1 MVKKALKILF
11 RVSGGR
17 AKNKEYGLGHIYHA
31 MNLAPRL
38 KSTEIFFLVEDYGK
52 AIDLLQRYNF
62 KNLFSLKKKIDVKSD
77 IDQTIKFVK

>member
-1 MVKKALKILF
+1 LVKKVLKILF

-52 AIDLLQRYNF
+52 AIDLLQRYNRCR
-62 KNLFSLKKKIDVKSD
+62 
-77 IDQTIKFVK
+77 T